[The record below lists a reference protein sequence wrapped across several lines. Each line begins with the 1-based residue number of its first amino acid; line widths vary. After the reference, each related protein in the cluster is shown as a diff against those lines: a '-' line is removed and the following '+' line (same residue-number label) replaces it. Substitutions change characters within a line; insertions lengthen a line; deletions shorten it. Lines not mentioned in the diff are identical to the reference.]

1 MKRELLSNRLLE
13 RSSVVANSLMN
24 RERRV
29 CGGNSYEK
37 ELGFDIIDF
46 LQARLRHDRQE
57 RVRWLDL
64 CCGSG
69 KALIEAA
76 GIFAEQKL
84 NSRVEIIGVDLAAMF
99 EPYPAAELD
108 FLHLIESPV
117 ERWKPDGEFDLIT
130 CVHGL
135 HYIGDKL
142 GLIQNAVSRL
152 KKGGVFTAN
161 LDLANFK
168 FADDKPAG
176 RAVTKELGRYG
187 IEYKS
192 NKHLIVCRGK
202 KEINL
207 KFRYLGADDKAGANY
222 TGQAAVNSYYA
233 ATKSDLP
240 EN

>member
-1 MKRELLSNRLLE
+1 MNRELLSNRILE

-24 RERRV
+24 RERRIR
-29 CGGNSYEK
+29 GGNSYEK
-37 ELGFDIIDF
+37 ELGFDIIGF
-46 LQARLRHDRQE
+46 LTARLSHGE
-57 RVRWLDL
+57 KPARWLDL

-76 GIFAEQKL
+76 SIFAEQKL
-84 NSRVEIIGVDLAAMF
+84 NSRIEITGVDLAAMF
-99 EPYPAAELD
+99 EPYPAAQLD
-108 FLHLIESPV
+108 FLHLIESLI
-117 ERWKPDGEFDLIT
+117 EDWKPGGEFDLIT

-142 GLIQNAVSRL
+142 GLIQNAASWL
-152 KKGGVFTAN
+152 KKDGVFTAN

-176 RAVTKELGRYG
+176 RAVAKELSRNG

-192 NKHLIVCRGK
+192 SKHLIICRGK
-202 KEINL
+202 KEINPQ

-233 ATKSDLP
+233 AKSDLSR
-240 EN
+240 N

>member
-1 MKRELLSNRLLE
+1 MKRELLSNQILE

-37 ELGFDIIDF
+37 ELGLNVIGF
-46 LQARLRHDRQE
+46 LHARLSRGE
-57 RVRWLDL
+57 KRVRWLDL
-64 CCGSG
+64 CCGGG
-69 KALIEAA
+69 KALIETAA
-76 GIFAEQKL
+76 VFAEQRL
-84 NSRVEIIGVDLAAMF
+84 NSRIEITGVDLAGMF
-99 EPYPAAELD
+99 EPYPAAQLD
-108 FLHLIESPV
+108 FLHLLESPI
-117 ERWKPDGEFDLIT
+117 EGWRPDGEFDLIT

-142 GLIQNAVSRL
+142 GLIQNAVSWL
-152 KKGGVFTAN
+152 KKDGVFTAN
-161 LDLANFK
+161 LDLSNFK

-176 RAVTKELGRYG
+176 RAVAKELSQNR

-192 NKHLIVCRGK
+192 NRHLIICRGK
-202 KEINL
+202 REINPE

-240 EN
+240 KN